1 MIVAKLKDAADYR
14 GICPMLDKALEY
26 LNDEFMN
33 TVGTEATHME
43 GNDLYATLN
52 LFETQPD
59 EKGFFEAHQKYL
71 DIHAVLSGEERMDI
85 AETSTLTP
93 DETASKPENDFYAF
107 TDKAPAH
114 QSIVLRHGD
123 FLVAFPQDAHRVKG
137 QVNGPSD
144 VRKVVFKIRIA

>member
-14 GICPMLDKALEY
+14 GIHPMLDKALEY

-71 DIHAVLSGEERMDI
+71 DIHAVLSGEVDADAGRRGQQAGER
-85 AETSTLTP
+85 LLCL
-93 DETASKPENDFYAF
+93 Y
-107 TDKAPAH
+107 
-114 QSIVLRHGD
+114 G
-123 FLVAFPQDAHRVKG
+123 
-137 QVNGPSD
+137 
-144 VRKVVFKIRIA
+144 

>member
-14 GICPMLDKALEY
+14 GIHPMLDKALEY

-71 DIHAVLSGEERMDI
+71 DIQ
-85 AETSTLTP
+85 TP
-93 DETASKPENDFYAF
+93 DDAASKPENDFYAF
-107 TDKAPAH
+107 TDKNPAH
-114 QSIVLRHGD
+114 QSIILRHGD

-137 QVNGPSD
+137 QVSGPSD

>member
-14 GICPMLDKALEY
+14 GIHPMLDKALAY

-33 TVGTEATHME
+33 TVGTETTHME
-43 GNDLYATLN
+43 GNNLYATLN

-85 AETSTLTP
+85 AETAMLTP
-93 DETASKPENDFYAF
+93 DAAASKPENDCYAF
-107 TDKAPAH
+107 TDRNPAH
-114 QSIVLRHGD
+114 QSIVLKHGD
-123 FLVAFPQDAHRVKG
+123 FLVAFPEDAHRVKG
-137 QVNGPSD
+137 QVSGPSD

>member
-1 MIVAKLKDAADYR
+1 
-14 GICPMLDKALEY
+14 
-26 LNDEFMN
+26 
-33 TVGTEATHME
+33 
-43 GNDLYATLN
+43 
-52 LFETQPD
+52 
-59 EKGFFEAHQKYL
+59 
-71 DIHAVLSGEERMDI
+71 MDI

-93 DETASKPENDFYAF
+93 DDAASKPENDFYAF

-137 QVNGPSD
+137 QVSGPCD